1 MHAHIHTH
9 TYAYI
14 RIHTH
19 TYAYIRIHTHTHT
32 HTHKQTNRQTHT
44 HTHAHTHTHTQ
55 IERKLEVGM
64 IISYYWPPLCIS
76 KENMVE
82 EVTVTRID
90 VEEETVSTTGF
101 MHILSV
107 DNDDCIWF
115 GDLSGGSHRLS
126 DLHLVAGEL
135 NIRDASDVLRDRYNE
150 TLCHMHDQAKG
161 PGLNLDYT
169 ETLLPR
175 PSLPE
180 RRTVGRI
187 IGEETESSSE
197 SDGGGGR
204 G

>member
-1 MHAHIHTH
+1 
-9 TYAYI
+9 
-14 RIHTH
+14 
-19 TYAYIRIHTHTHT
+19 
-32 HTHKQTNRQTHT
+32 
-44 HTHAHTHTHTQ
+44 
-55 IERKLEVGM
+55 M

-187 IGEETESSSE
+187 IGEETESSSI
-197 SDGGGGR
+197 SDGGGGGGINNNEHSNISFADLSGESCVASTCIQFTR
-204 G
+204 FTTMRLIVAAH